1 MPLVP
6 LELVGFFFFFE
17 KNVTNAP
24 SDLYLVLQRV
34 LDLPQIDL
42 MNFMVE

>member
-6 LELVGFFFFFE
+6 LEFVVVFFL
-17 KNVTNAP
+17 NVTNAP

-42 MNFMVE
+42 MSFMVE